1 MNRINKAIQ
10 DLMKKSPAFRFA
22 INTYR
27 WGLGIFFVI
36 VFLRT
41 NFYVKKE
48 FVPFSAKVESYNTDW
63 YKQGGVYC
71 QNIELDNGECLLAN
85 GFTAIVEGKK
95 TRLIDYI
102 AEGDSVICESIDVT
116 YVIRDDTVSY
126 KFTYSPKDFKVGEK

>member
-10 DLMKKSPAFRFA
+10 DLMKKSLAFR
-22 INTYR
+22 ITTYIFR
-27 WGLGIFFVI
+27 GLLSIFV
-36 VFLRT
+36 VVMLLRSC
-41 NFYVKKE
+41 FYDKKE

-102 AEGDSVICESIDVT
+102 AEGDSVICECIDVT

-126 KFTYSPKDFKVGEK
+126 KFTYSSKDFK